1 MSDEPLSFLCQND
14 QRVILVPREDGQ
26 LTLRIQTLTGHNRA
40 VAKLG
45 PAPAVMLAQAI
56 ITHTEGN

>member
-1 MSDEPLSFLCQND
+1 MPDEPLSFLCQND

-26 LTLRIQTLTGHNRA
+26 VTLRIQTLAGHNRA

-45 PAPAVMLAQAI
+45 PAPAAMLAKAI